1 MEAAADAPEGIVPV
15 EPQTVLPRKRPVQ
28 RRGAVERQSGVAVL
42 QLCAGKFQ
50 RVVQF
55 VQPFQ
60 TVVQPQQTAVP
71 QAVIAFFLVQGLQQF
86 PQFLHREGAGVHFQV
101 QHAAV
106 HRHPYRDLRRGGLQV
121 AKGIGL
127 VHLAHGQQG
136 GNALFQQLEKR
147 LLPGNAVMPR
157 LAGLGFQIGF
167 QQPLCPVLGAGIPQ
181 KVGRHRLA
189 RGYPVLAVQKDR
201 VGRDGN
207 PPVGIQIKLH
217 HRFQRDLVQQQ
228 PVGVHDVDPVAQLR
242 QHIAAKS
249 GGIRAGKEQTAPA
262 KGLQHRQHPAAFL
275 PLHPPE
281 GAFAQ
286 QIGIVQPLHPAE
298 RRGTAQLHA
307 AFAALHLQAD
317 DRQTLFKGIAAHN
330 ALGGVKL
337 HKGIQ
342 PLAGQRQTARRA
354 FLPSRAHRA
363 LGFKCLPGAHL
374 TAQQPQQLLRI
385 RGKSVPPVHESQRFP
400 VADAF
405 APLDRI
411 QKLRDAFYQI
421 LPPADA
427 VRDPQPQP
435 DTVVVHR
442 KFRFQ
447 QGKAGA
453 LGSGLGLGLR
463 ILPLVA
469 LQQQLGGVIGLRLFS
484 PPLAAEQ
491 HIQPSAVTVLAG
503 FGAQACHAPLHPG
516 DALQFLY
523 RSLRGRRVLFRVL

>member
-1 MEAAADAPEGIVPV
+1 MPGLAA
-15 EPQTVLPRKRPVQ
+15 
-28 RRGAVERQSGVAVL
+28 
-42 QLCAGKFQ
+42 
-50 RVVQF
+50 
-55 VQPFQ
+55 
-60 TVVQPQQTAVP
+60 
-71 QAVIAFFLVQGLQQF
+71 
-86 PQFLHREGAGVHFQV
+86 
-101 QHAAV
+101 
-106 HRHPYRDLRRGGLQV
+106 
-121 AKGIGL
+121 
-127 VHLAHGQQG
+127 
-136 GNALFQQLEKR
+136 
-147 LLPGNAVMPR
+147 
-157 LAGLGFQIGF
+157 LGFQIGF

-181 KVGRHRLA
+181 KIRRHRLA
-189 RGYPVLAVQKDR
+189 GGYPVLAVQKDR
-201 VGRDGN
+201 VRRDGK
-207 PPVGIQIKLH
+207 PPVGVQIKLH

-242 QHIAAKS
+242 QHIAAKG

-281 GAFAQ
+281 GGLAQ
-286 QIGIVQPLHPAE
+286 QISIVQPLHPAE

-307 AFAALHLQAD
+307 ALAALHLQAD

-354 FLPSRAHRA
+354 FLPAGAHRA
-363 LGFKCLPGAHL
+363 LGFKRLPGAHL

-385 RGKSVPPVHESQRFP
+385 RGKGVPPVHKGQRLA

-405 APLDRI
+405 ALLDRI

-435 DTVVVHR
+435 DTAIVRR
-442 KFRFQ
+442 KLRFQ
-447 QGKAGA
+447 QSKAGA
-453 LGSGLGLGLR
+453 LGSGRGLLLR

-469 LQQQLGGVIGLRLFS
+469 FQQKLGFIVGLRLLT

-491 HIQPSAVTVLAG
+491 HIQPGAVAVLAG
-503 FGAQACHAPLHPG
+503 FGAQACNAPLHPG
-516 DALQFLY
+516 DALRLFF
-523 RSLRGRRVLFRVL
+523 RGRRVLFCVLQQQRADMLAVGAVAVLVIGTVAGCADKAAVFPQPDLRIIAVRPAALHQRCQVPHPVLVGGAAALQDALAVFLRPLKDAFAQQCADLLCVHVVSLPCAVAVPVYSIRIPRSNPGCKGRRVKNV

>member
-1 MEAAADAPEGIVPV
+1 MPGLAA
-15 EPQTVLPRKRPVQ
+15 
-28 RRGAVERQSGVAVL
+28 
-42 QLCAGKFQ
+42 
-50 RVVQF
+50 
-55 VQPFQ
+55 
-60 TVVQPQQTAVP
+60 
-71 QAVIAFFLVQGLQQF
+71 
-86 PQFLHREGAGVHFQV
+86 
-101 QHAAV
+101 
-106 HRHPYRDLRRGGLQV
+106 
-121 AKGIGL
+121 
-127 VHLAHGQQG
+127 
-136 GNALFQQLEKR
+136 
-147 LLPGNAVMPR
+147 
-157 LAGLGFQIGF
+157 LGFQIGF

-181 KVGRHRLA
+181 KIRRHRLA
-189 RGYPVLAVQKDR
+189 GGYPVLAVQKDR
-201 VGRDGN
+201 VRRDGK
-207 PPVGIQIKLH
+207 PPVGVQIELH

-242 QHIAAKS
+242 QHIAAKG

-281 GAFAQ
+281 GGLAQ
-286 QIGIVQPLHPAE
+286 QISIVQPLHPAE

-307 AFAALHLQAD
+307 ALAALHLQAD

-354 FLPSRAHRA
+354 FLPAGAHRA
-363 LGFKCLPGAHL
+363 LGFKRLPGAHL

-385 RGKSVPPVHESQRFP
+385 RGKSVPPVHKRQRLA

-405 APLDRI
+405 ALLDRI

-435 DTVVVHR
+435 DTAIVRR
-442 KFRFQ
+442 KLRFQ

-453 LGSGLGLGLR
+453 LGSGLGLLLR

-469 LQQQLGGVIGLRLFS
+469 FQQQLGIIVGLRLLT

-491 HIQPSAVTVLAG
+491 HIQPGAVAILAG
-503 FGAQACHAPLHPG
+503 FGAQACNAPLHPG
-516 DALQFLY
+516 NALRLFF
-523 RSLRGRRVLFRVL
+523 RGIRGRRVLFCVLQQQRADMLTVGAVAVLVIGAVAGGADKAAVFPQPDLRIIAVRPAALHQRCQVPHPVLVGGAAALQDALAVLLCPLKDAFAQQCADLLCVHVVSLPCAVAVPVYSIRIPRSTPGCKGRRVKNV

>member
-1 MEAAADAPEGIVPV
+1 
-15 EPQTVLPRKRPVQ
+15 
-28 RRGAVERQSGVAVL
+28 
-42 QLCAGKFQ
+42 
-50 RVVQF
+50 
-55 VQPFQ
+55 
-60 TVVQPQQTAVP
+60 
-71 QAVIAFFLVQGLQQF
+71 
-86 PQFLHREGAGVHFQV
+86 
-101 QHAAV
+101 
-106 HRHPYRDLRRGGLQV
+106 
-121 AKGIGL
+121 
-127 VHLAHGQQG
+127 
-136 GNALFQQLEKR
+136 
-147 LLPGNAVMPR
+147 MPR

-167 QQPLCPVLGAGIPQ
+167 QQPLCPVFGAGIPQ

-189 RGYPVLAVQKDR
+189 GGYPVLSVQKDR
-201 VGRDGN
+201 VSRDGK

-228 PVGVHDVDPVAQLR
+228 PVGVHDVDPVAQFR

-337 HKGIQ
+337 YKGIQ

-363 LGFKCLPGAHL
+363 LGFKRLPGAHL

-411 QKLRDAFYQI
+411 QKLRDTFYQI
-421 LPPADA
+421 LPLADA

-453 LGSGLGLGLR
+453 LGSGRGQGLR

-523 RSLRGRRVLFRVL
+523 RSLRGRRVLFRVLQ